1 MNIFSKIYNYFNS
14 NSSNSKSKSNYK
26 YTNLY
31 ATENDFLDTY
41 QKLLLKQT
49 ALNEYLTE
57 LEKKLEKTIQYKE
70 DMLVE
75 YQETYLEYL
84 CLIDEITLYRKKIN
98 I

>member
-14 NSSNSKSKSNYK
+14 NSSNSKSNYK